1 MTIAVTQKSFYK
13 KRPQYENPKT
23 LADEREF
30 QEKFE
35 AKFPEHTLKKN
46 PIQYRM
52 DWSVLSR
59 EGEQVQAMIEYRSRN
74 YTRYQI
80 GEWGGVKISLMKMQS
95 ALQYY
100 DLMKIP
106 CVLFFKF
113 KDCREGEY
121 YRYRMTKENF
131 SKTDISWMNM
141 VKRNDP
147 QDQEPVVLIPMKLLE
162 RVQL

>member
-1 MTIAVTQKSFYK
+1 
-13 KRPQYENPKT
+13 
-23 LADEREF
+23 
-30 QEKFE
+30 
-35 AKFPEHTLKKN
+35 
-46 PIQYRM
+46 M